1 MKDYCELE
9 ECLALKELGFKERV
23 SHFFDTDEPKI
34 YCSNELGWDFNTSF
48 LEFCSRPS
56 YDKAFEFFEKEFDL
70 YIEIGVDK
78 TSEPKFCFNVYRF
91 VKESLEWGCILFWS
105 SLYYT
110 RSEAKKECLKYLI
123 KIVRDENSSRRI
135 D

>member
-1 MKDYCELE
+1 MKDYCKLE

-23 SHFFDTDEPKI
+23 LHYFENVTVGSISK
-34 YCSNELGWDFNTSF
+34 NEFGWDFNSSF

-56 YDKAFEFFEKEFDL
+56 YEGAFEFFEKKFNL

-78 TSEPKFCFNVYRF
+78 TTEPKYCFNVYEF
-91 VKESLEWGCILFWS
+91 YEESLEWGCILFWS

-110 RSEAKKECLKYLI
+110 RAEAKKECLKYLI
-123 KIVRDENSSRRI
+123 EIIKK
-135 D
+135 